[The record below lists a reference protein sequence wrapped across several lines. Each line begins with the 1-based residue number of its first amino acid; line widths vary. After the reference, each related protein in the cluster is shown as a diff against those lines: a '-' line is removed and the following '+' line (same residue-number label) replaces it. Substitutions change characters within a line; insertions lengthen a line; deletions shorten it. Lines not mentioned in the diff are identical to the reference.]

1 MHTTVRKYEGVAD
14 PAGAAKKI
22 EQGFVPLIS
31 EIPGFVEYFWVDLGH
46 GAMLSI
52 SVFEDLAHAIESNQL
67 AAGWVAMNMPTLLPQ
82 ASRIESGRVLA
93 RKSTAKGER
102 LTSTVRTEI

>member
-1 MHTTVRKYEGVAD
+1 MHTTVRKYEGVAN
-14 PAGAAKKI
+14 PVEAARKI

-31 EIPGFVEYFWVDLGH
+31 GVPGFVEYFWVDLGH

-67 AAGWVAMNMPTLLPQ
+67 AAGWVAMNMPSLLPQ
-82 ASRIESGRVLA
+82 ASRIESGKVVT
-93 RKSTAKGER
+93 RKSAPR
-102 LTSTVRTEI
+102 AMA

>member
-1 MHTTVRKYEGVAD
+1 MHTTVRKYEGVAN
-14 PAGAAKKI
+14 PSEAASKI

-31 EIPGFVEYFWVDLGH
+31 GMPGFIEYFWVDLGH

-67 AAGWVAMNMPTLLPQ
+67 AAGWVAMNMPSLLPQ
-82 ASRIESGRVLA
+82 ASRIESGKVVSR
-93 RKSTAKGER
+93 RSCHKGNA
-102 LTSTVRTEI
+102 